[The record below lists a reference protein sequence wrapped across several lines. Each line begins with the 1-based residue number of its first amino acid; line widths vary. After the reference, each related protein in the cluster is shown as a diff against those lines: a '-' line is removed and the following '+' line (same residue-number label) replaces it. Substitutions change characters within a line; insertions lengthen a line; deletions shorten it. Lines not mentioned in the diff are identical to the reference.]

1 MILEP
6 IATTIFNLLKR
17 LDDGRRLDVERL
29 SNVIQDLADQML
41 NAVDRIESNIE
52 KTKEYGSREMR
63 EQMEILLC
71 CSQSPWSWE
80 GIANL

>member
-1 MILEP
+1 
-6 IATTIFNLLKR
+6 
-17 LDDGRRLDVERL
+17 VERL

-63 EQMEILLC
+63 EQMEILRNKVESIEKMIKTMRRTKSEAIDL
-71 CSQSPWSWE
+71 SR
-80 GIANL
+80 A